1 MEKESHKGGKMVGD
15 KNKMEIW
22 ELWYPKAA
30 AAGLSFSRSAID
42 EQKIVLVHAAPPH
55 LTVEVKNEGGERV
68 VYGEDLEVTQD
79 TPIARLT
86 IEDGVVT
93 REDIWPGESDIGR
106 IVILP
111 GGEAGVL
118 QEWWNA
124 EDHSEW
130 RWQVEFYN
138 HK

>member
-1 MEKESHKGGKMVGD
+1 MEEGR
-15 KNKMEIW
+15 METW

-30 AAGLSFSRSAID
+30 AAGLFFARSKID
-42 EQKIVLVHAAPPH
+42 EAGTLLVHAAPPE
-55 LTVEVKNEGGERV
+55 LTVIVRGENGQLLAE
-68 VYGEDLEVTQD
+68 GEDLESTDD

-86 IEDGVVT
+86 RQGQRIL
-93 REDIWPGESDIGR
+93 RQDIWPSETDLDK

-111 GGEAGVL
+111 GGEAGIIIY
-118 QEWWNA
+118 WWNA

-138 HK
+138 QR

>member
-1 MEKESHKGGKMVGD
+1 
-15 KNKMEIW
+15 MEIW

-30 AAGLSFSRSAID
+30 AAGLPFSRSAID
-42 EQKIVLVHAAPPH
+42 GQEMVIIHAAPPD
-55 LTVEVKNEGGERV
+55 LTVEVYNESGERTA
-68 VYGEDLEVTQD
+68 YGKDLESTQD
-79 TPIARLT
+79 TPMARLT
-86 IEDGVVT
+86 IRGGEIT
-93 REDIWPGESDIGR
+93 REDIWPEDKDIGR

-118 QEWWNA
+118 KEWWNA

-138 HK
+138 HI

>member
-1 MEKESHKGGKMVGD
+1 MKKMNN
-15 KNKMEIW
+15 KKKMEIW
-22 ELWYPKAA
+22 ELWYSKAA
-30 AAGLSFSRSAID
+30 AAGLSFARSAID
-42 EQKIVLVHAAPPH
+42 EQTVLLVHAAPPH
-55 LTVEVKNEGGERV
+55 LTVEVVNEDGVRTA
-68 VYGEDLEVTQD
+68 YGKDLEVTQD

-86 IEDGVVT
+86 IHNGGIERV
-93 REDIWPGESDIGR
+93 DIWPGEEDIGR

-118 QEWWNA
+118 QKWWNA

-138 HK
+138 HR

>member
-1 MEKESHKGGKMVGD
+1 
-15 KNKMEIW
+15 MEIW
-22 ELWYPKAA
+22 ELWYPNAA

-42 EQKIVLVHAAPPH
+42 EQQTVLVHAAPPQ
-55 LTVEVKNEGGERV
+55 LTVEVYDESGERTAH
-68 VYGEDLEVTQD
+68 GKDLESTQD
-79 TPIARLT
+79 TPMARLMVK
-86 IEDGVVT
+86 DGKIM
-93 REDIWPGESDIGR
+93 REDIWPQERDLGL

-118 QEWWNA
+118 KHWWNE

>member
-1 MEKESHKGGKMVGD
+1 MVGD

-42 EQKIVLVHAAPPH
+42 EQKIVLVHAAPPQ
-55 LTVEVKNEGGERV
+55 LTVEVINEEGAREA
-68 VYGEDLEVTQD
+68 YGKDLEVTQD
-79 TPIARLT
+79 TPMARLT
-86 IEDGVVT
+86 IEDGRVS